1 MILSPHEQ
9 RMSNFTSTILPRSEV
24 RQETHPSSLPGV
36 SYFQPATLRVAAQ
49 LSPALRTSKFGMR
62 EGGVSSGEVGAAARR
77 GLYPGILLV
86 PPASL
91 QGCWRHPHKGSR
103 GGMGVLSCLR
113 SCGKIRAVL
122 TAAGMDFHRG
132 KKCYAESRHT

>member
-122 TAAGMDFHRG
+122 T
-132 KKCYAESRHT
+132 